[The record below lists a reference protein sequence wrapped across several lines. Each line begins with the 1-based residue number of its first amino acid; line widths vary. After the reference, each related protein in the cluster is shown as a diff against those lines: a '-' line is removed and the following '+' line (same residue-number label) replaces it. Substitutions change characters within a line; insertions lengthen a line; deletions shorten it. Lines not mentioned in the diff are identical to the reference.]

1 MQACAFIQMERMI
14 ISVTEHNN
22 ENEIKKDVSGLGD
35 DESTFIPG
43 SSNNTYLDPLP
54 SEGDE
59 EALDALKSPFRRIW
73 DRYSYSAVRIYL
85 TQFAMGVF
93 GASLALATGKTLGAL
108 SIAAGIFSLLFF
120 AVLVHTVAWD
130 IGASDRIAVDGG
142 RRKRRLYTG
151 ALVGLGAGIPN
162 FLLALLFTVTF
173 LGGAHSVAAVTKVV
187 MMFSEGMYW
196 SLICNFSVSGIA
208 LHNHWWTYFLMALC
222 TVLFVSVSYILGF
235 YNVGLPKFLMNKGVE
250 AERARREKKDRAK
263 EKNPTRKD

>member
-1 MQACAFIQMERMI
+1 MI
-14 ISVTEHNN
+14 RFVTEHNN
-22 ENEIKKDVSGLGD
+22 ENEMKKDVSGLGD
-35 DESTFIPG
+35 DESTFVPG

-151 ALVGLGAGIPN
+151 ALVGLAAGIPN
-162 FLLALLFTVTF
+162 FLVATVFALTWPN
-173 LGGAHSVAAVTKVV
+173 SVAAFMKVV
-187 MMFSEGMYW
+187 AMFSEGMYW
-196 SLICNFSVSGIA
+196 GIICNIPKVGGLW
-208 LHNHWWTYFLMALC
+208 LHDHWWTYFLMALC

-263 EKNPTRKD
+263 DENPTRKD